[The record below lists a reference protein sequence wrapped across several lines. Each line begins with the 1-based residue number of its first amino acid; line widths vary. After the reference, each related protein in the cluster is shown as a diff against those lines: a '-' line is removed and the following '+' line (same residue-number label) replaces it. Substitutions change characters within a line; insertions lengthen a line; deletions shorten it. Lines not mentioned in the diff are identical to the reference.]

1 MATVGRTTRGA
12 PAVPAPPALL
22 TLALLTTALL
32 TTVLLAVGCA
42 APPADTPAAPG
53 RAGTPVR
60 FAEPL
65 PPPAEP
71 GVAPPVTG
79 TPPGRIVA
87 VGAAPEGIVA
97 DGPTRRV
104 AVGVRR
110 PDRLMLLD
118 ADTAAVAG
126 RVPLPGVLRHLQL
139 AGPGG
144 PVLVPSESANG
155 LLRVSLPD
163 GRVSSEVMTGP
174 MAHDATGTAAG
185 TVFVANEA
193 GGSVSVVRGDRVV
206 RQLTDV
212 TQPAGL
218 APAGDRVGLVDVRE
232 NTLTVYDAAT
242 GDGIREL
249 PAGDGPTHLVADR
262 HGRLIATDTRGGHLI
277 VVDPAGTPA
286 EVGRV
291 DLPGE
296 PYGIA
301 YDPVRDRV
309 WVTATG
315 ANLLVG
321 YDMTEPTPREV
332 ARIPTVRQPNTVAV
346 DPDTGRLFVTG
357 TADGVVQVVD
367 GPAS

>member
-1 MATVGRTTRGA
+1 MATVGRTTRATLIA
-12 PAVPAPPALL
+12 PVAL
-22 TLALLTTALL
+22 
-32 TTVLLAVGCA
+32 VLLAVGCA

-71 GVAPPVTG
+71 GVAPPVVG
-79 TPPGRIVA
+79 TPPGRVVA
-87 VGAAPEGIVA
+87 VGATPEGIVA
-97 DGPTRRV
+97 GGPTRRV
-104 AVGVRR
+104 TVGVRQ
-110 PDRLMLLD
+110 PDGLALLD
-118 ADTAAVAG
+118 ADTAAVVG

-139 AGPGG
+139 AAPGG

-155 LLRVSLPD
+155 LLRVALPE
-163 GRVSSEVMTGP
+163 GRVTSQVMTGA
-174 MAHDATGTAAG
+174 MAHDATETAAG

-193 GGSVSVVRGDRVV
+193 GGSVSVVRDEQVV
-206 RQLTDV
+206 RRLTDV

-218 APAGDRVGLVDVRE
+218 APMGDRVGLIDVRE

-242 GDGIREL
+242 GDGVREL

-262 HGRLIATDTRGGHLI
+262 HGRMIATDTRGGRLI
-277 VVDPAGTPA
+277 VFDPAGAPA

-291 DLPGE
+291 DLTGE

-301 YDPVRDRV
+301 YDPVRDRL

-321 YDMTEPTPREV
+321 YDMTDPTPREV

-367 GPAS
+367 GPIP